1 MAKLGDL
8 IVRVGA
14 DTRDLNKKLGRIQ
27 RNTRRSFGNIE
38 KLGKNLS
45 MAVTLPMAAMAATS
59 VQAFRQQEKAIAQVN
74 AGLKSTAGQVG
85 FTSKELQKMASDL
98 QKNTLFGDEQIL
110 KDATAQLL
118 TFTNITGQQFDR
130 TQQAA
135 LDLATRLDGD
145 LKSASIQLGKALN
158 DPVANLSQLS
168 RSGIQFSDEQKKVI
182 KSLAETGR
190 LAEAQT
196 LILDELNKQYGG
208 SAEAAAEA
216 DGGITQL
223 KNAFG
228 DLQEE
233 IGGVV
238 MKALKPVIR
247 FLRGVI
253 DGFSKLDGVTKS
265 IITTFGIVAAAIGPI
280 LVLLPQLASI
290 AGIVGPALGA
300 AFTAMTG
307 PIGLAIMAIAAITT
321 AIFMFFD
328 DVKGPLTHVINFFIV
343 LADEIDSGVRISVAI
358 LKTTFVSAFK
368 IMHRSLMTVVD
379 TFSVLFDAI
388 NKLGTEG
395 FSAAF
400 DALASG
406 ITKIKNDIVSTGSEI
421 GTDFKDAVQSAVTRE
436 PFELVTTDDLDNA
449 KDRFLSLFDFFS
461 DTGTQADVVVNPVIK
476 TDDITLDINEISDEI
491 EDFVD
496 DLDFDPQSFLA
507 GLERMRERLNDFKDS
522 VASAFESA
530 ARSVAVSVGEIIGSL
545 VAGTRAPQNFGNM
558 LLNTFANL
566 AVQLGQ
572 LAIGY
577 GIAIDGIKK
586 ALKSLNP
593 VLAVV
598 AGVALIA
605 LGKGLQGAVA
615 KRAENAGVPALAK
628 GGMAFGP
635 TMAIIGDNRNAAIDP
650 EVVAPLSKLR
660 DMMGGNQVEVFGRI
674 SGNDIFLS
682 NARTG
687 NSRNR
692 YA

>member
-196 LILDELNKQYGG
+196 LILDELDKQYGG

-265 IITTFGIVAAAIGPI
+265 IITAFGIVAATIGPI
-280 LVLLPQLASI
+280 LVLLPQLASVAAI
-290 AGIVGPALGA
+290 AGPALAA

-328 DVKGPLTHVINFFIV
+328 DVKGPITDVINFFIT
-343 LADEIDSGVRISVAI
+343 LFNENESVRMAVGF
-358 LKTTFVSAFK
+358 LKTAVVSNFK
-368 IMHRSLMTVVD
+368 IMKRAVMSVVE
-379 TFSVLFDAI
+379 TFGVLFDAI
-388 NKLGTEG
+388 STALTQG
-395 FSAAF
+395 FSAGF
-400 DALASG
+400 DALTSG
-406 ITKIKNDIVSTGSEI
+406 LGDIARKVAETGEEV
-421 GTDFKDAVQSAVTRE
+421 GEDFAKAYADAVKKE
-436 PFELVTTDDLDNA
+436 PIELVTTDDLDDA
-449 KDRFLSLFDFFS
+449 KDKFLSLFDFFS
-461 DTGTQADVVVNPVIK
+461 NTGTQADVVVNPVIK
-476 TDDITLDINEISDEI
+476 TDDITLDIDEIGDDI

-522 VASAFESA
+522 VASAFENA

-545 VAGTRAPQNFGNM
+545 VAGTKAPQNFGTM

-615 KRAENAGVPALAK
+615 KRADNAGVPALAK

-687 NSRNR
+687 ISRNR